1 MPMLGVGG
9 ASRIISEMLP
19 RMNQANVE
27 VALLISRCED
37 RSFMSKLVQA
47 SINVHCINV
56 GIYNPLCVFRI
67 LQYIREYDIIHVHL
81 FPSLYWVALA
91 NLFVRKPLVFTE
103 HSTRNRRRG
112 KKFLLFLEKWIYNR
126 YDRIVSISKGTDIKL
141 REWLNVSKKDNRFV
155 VINNG
160 IDLQS
165 FNKCKHRR
173 VYPYTLIMIARFAP
187 SKDQATII
195 KAVSL
200 LNNNVHL
207 VLVGDGDR
215 IEVCKSLSLTLGVEE
230 RVHFVGRQSDIP
242 KWIEI
247 ADIGI
252 QSSIWEGFGLTAVEM
267 MAGGLPVVASD
278 VEGLRDVV
286 YGAGELFP
294 SGDYERLAK
303 IINQMIED
311 KDYYELLRSRCISR
325 SKNYDI
331 GTMVNAYIDMYN
343 RIVSK
348 T

>member
-1 MPMLGVGG
+1 M
-9 ASRIISEMLP
+9 
-19 RMNQANVE
+19 
-27 VALLISRCED
+27 
-37 RSFMSKLVQA
+37 
-47 SINVHCINV
+47 
-56 GIYNPLCVFRI
+56 
-67 LQYIREYDIIHVHL
+67 
-81 FPSLYWVALA
+81 
-91 NLFVRKPLVFTE
+91 
-103 HSTRNRRRG
+103 
-112 KKFLLFLEKWIYNR
+112 
-126 YDRIVSISKGTDIKL
+126 
-141 REWLNVSKKDNRFV
+141 
-155 VINNG
+155 
-160 IDLQS
+160 
-165 FNKCKHRR
+165 
-173 VYPYTLIMIARFAP
+173 
-187 SKDQATII
+187 
-195 KAVSL
+195 
-200 LNNNVHL
+200 
-207 VLVGDGDR
+207 
-215 IEVCKSLSLTLGVEE
+215 TLGVEE